1 MGQII
6 LMEKI
11 ELINDWEFKL
21 LNNNSHYNKSKIDP
35 EKWYKATVPG
45 TIHTDLLDN
54 KLIEDPFYS
63 DNETRISWIAE
74 CDWIYSKEFTFDK
87 SANVEYQL
95 VFDGLDTIA
104 EIYLNDNI
112 VGNTNNM
119 FVQYKYD
126 VAKYL
131 INGKNTLKIKLISP
145 NKYSIDEESKHSKL
159 QVALKSNRVYIRKAQ
174 YSFGWDWGPELTTSG
189 IWKDVYIIEKPKA
202 EIESITFNTI
212 SITGD
217 VAEVEIKVTLENKI
231 KDELLLNIKL
241 DNKEQITENSIAV
254 KGKENTIRL
263 FVKNPKLWF
272 PNGEGEQELYQL
284 NCQLCNKE
292 NDIYDEQTKTVGIR
306 IIELLLEKNN
316 EPDFLIK
323 VNGQSVFCKGVDWI
337 PADSFLPRVTNEKY
351 LDLLTKAKDANMNM
365 IRVWG
370 GGIYENDIFYEY
382 CDKLGLLVWQDFM
395 FACGAYP
402 EHDSIIENIKNE
414 VTQNVNRL
422 QHHPSI
428 AIWCG
433 NNENEWG
440 WFQDQKSPVKE
451 LPGYKIY
458 NSIIPTI
465 LKSIDSKANYW
476 QSSPFGD
483 DEDPNSTNSGNT
495 HHWDIWSFWKDYTE
509 VKNDKSLFVTEFGF
523 QGPANIDTFN
533 KCIPEKNRNTQDQI
547 FEFHNKQVEGPERL
561 FKFLSAHLP
570 IKTKWEDFIYLTQLN
585 QGFALK
591 TCLEHWRTNGRT
603 NGSLI
608 WQLND
613 VWPVTSW
620 SLIDSDSLPKMSYHF
635 VKNIFS
641 QQIAYFSTENND
653 VILSVQNQSNEKFIG
668 SCKMF
673 FINTETGNVIQEIEI
688 GLNLE
693 ENSNHKIDSFSS
705 PQYINDKTILFAELY
720 NESSEIINSNY
731 YKSLAWKYYDLA
743 KVEISIKLITRNGKK
758 FVEVASDKPSY
769 FVDLYAKGVEF
780 SKRGF
785 TIMPGNEILIEI
797 IKGDNVNLKE
807 SDIKIF
813 SLNDYLK

>member
-21 LNNNSHYNKSKIDP
+21 LNDNSHSNKSKIDP
-35 EKWYKATVPG
+35 EKWYNAKVPG

-54 KLIEDPFYS
+54 KLIEDRFYS

-272 PNGEGEQELYQL
+272 PNGEGEQELYKL
-284 NCQLCNKE
+284 TCQLCNKE
-292 NDIYDEQTKTVGIR
+292 NVIYNEQTKTVGIR
-306 IIELLLEKNN
+306 IIELLLKKNN

-337 PADSFLPRVTNEKY
+337 PADSFLPRVTDEKY

-433 NNENEWG
+433 NN
-440 WFQDQKSPVKE
+440 
-451 LPGYKIY
+451 
-458 NSIIPTI
+458 
-465 LKSIDSKANYW
+465 
-476 QSSPFGD
+476 
-483 DEDPNSTNSGNT
+483 
-495 HHWDIWSFWKDYTE
+495 
-509 VKNDKSLFVTEFGF
+509 
-523 QGPANIDTFN
+523 
-533 KCIPEKNRNTQDQI
+533 
-547 FEFHNKQVEGPERL
+547 
-561 FKFLSAHLP
+561 
-570 IKTKWEDFIYLTQLN
+570 
-585 QGFALK
+585 
-591 TCLEHWRTNGRT
+591 
-603 NGSLI
+603 
-608 WQLND
+608 
-613 VWPVTSW
+613 
-620 SLIDSDSLPKMSYHF
+620 
-635 VKNIFS
+635 
-641 QQIAYFSTENND
+641 
-653 VILSVQNQSNEKFIG
+653 
-668 SCKMF
+668 
-673 FINTETGNVIQEIEI
+673 
-688 GLNLE
+688 
-693 ENSNHKIDSFSS
+693 
-705 PQYINDKTILFAELY
+705 
-720 NESSEIINSNY
+720 
-731 YKSLAWKYYDLA
+731 
-743 KVEISIKLITRNGKK
+743 
-758 FVEVASDKPSY
+758 
-769 FVDLYAKGVEF
+769 
-780 SKRGF
+780 
-785 TIMPGNEILIEI
+785 
-797 IKGDNVNLKE
+797 
-807 SDIKIF
+807 
-813 SLNDYLK
+813 